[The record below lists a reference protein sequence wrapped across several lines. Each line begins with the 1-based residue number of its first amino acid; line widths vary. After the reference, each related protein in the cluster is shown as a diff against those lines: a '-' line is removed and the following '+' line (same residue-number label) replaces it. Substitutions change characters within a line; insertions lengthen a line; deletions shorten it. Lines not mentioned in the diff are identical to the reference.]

1 MTSRFTVFPLLL
13 PSRHHHHHY
22 SHAIKRLT
30 VQRCYIKVSVDKFK
44 SYRLQCYGHM
54 WRAPLSSYPRYCEPW
69 VRSRQHR
76 LLLGERKKSAYWA
89 SPRRRKKTRGGEE
102 DRAKSGVVARKDTFS
117 LRKLTAAAPV
127 MSLSVPQNGVKTD
140 NEPVIEL
147 FVKVSPQWS
156 GTSWSN

>member
-1 MTSRFTVFPLLL
+1 MNCEFVPVSTGSSWGREK
-13 PSRHHHHHY
+13 
-22 SHAIKRLT
+22 KRL
-30 VQRCYIKVSVDKFK
+30 
-44 SYRLQCYGHM
+44 
-54 WRAPLSSYPRYCEPW
+54 
-69 VRSRQHR
+69 
-76 LLLGERKKSAYWA
+76 LGFTAEEK
-89 SPRRRKKTRGGEE
+89 KKTRGGEE

-147 FVKVSPQWS
+147 FVKVSPQCS